1 MSDLNPPTRS
11 GCLSNA
17 ELTRLQGGTP
27 GDVPEE
33 LARHL
38 AACQACQ
45 ERALL
50 GSEPHRRRRGPTV
63 PDMPTPVRA
72 FVLLA
77 VMLLVIVAFFVTL
90 GRLVGEP

>member
-11 GCLSNA
+11 GCLTSV
-17 ELTRLQGGTP
+17 EMTRLQQASP

-38 AACQACQ
+38 AVCQVCQ
-45 ERALL
+45 ERALF
-50 GSEPHRRRRGPTV
+50 GSEPRRRRRGSTGLN
-63 PDMPTPVRA
+63 MPTPVRA

-77 VMLLVIVAFFVTL
+77 VMLVMIIAFFFTL
-90 GRLVGEP
+90 ARLVG